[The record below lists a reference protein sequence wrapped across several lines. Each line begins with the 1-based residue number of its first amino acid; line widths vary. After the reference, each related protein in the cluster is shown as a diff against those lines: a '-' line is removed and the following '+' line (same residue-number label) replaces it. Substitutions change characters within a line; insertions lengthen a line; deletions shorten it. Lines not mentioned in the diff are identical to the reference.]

1 MRFVICHV
9 RNERYLL
16 NWWLQHHKD
25 KFDHGVI
32 VDYHSTD
39 DSMDLVK
46 QITPKWQVVKSV
58 NKDFNAANCD
68 IEIMNIE
75 RSIQQQYPYAWM
87 ITLNVTEFLIG
98 NTRKLLSAYKS
109 PKPVRMQKLIPC
121 DVMIDSKEQM
131 FTEPDPNVSLVKQR
145 TFGMPM
151 DYSEDTIYNAY
162 AGSRDFQSIED
173 NVMYDNRKMRSM
185 HNFPLNYFETSVWRA
200 GRHYWGTPCEDFRIL
215 WYGYSPFTED
225 LIQRKLAI
233 QTQIPEAD
241 KAVGNGGQ
249 HLLNRD
255 MAIAR
260 YEWHRQFAIELKPI
274 IDELENRL

>member
-9 RNERYLL
+9 RNEKYLL

-25 KFDHGVI
+25 KFDHGII

-39 DSMDLVK
+39 GSMDLVK

-109 PKPVRMQKLIPC
+109 QKPVRMQKLIPC
-121 DVMIDSKEQM
+121 DVMIDTELQK

-151 DYSEDTIYNAY
+151 DYSEDTFYNAY
-162 AGSRDFQSIED
+162 AGSRDFQAIED

-260 YEWHRQFAIELKPI
+260 YEWHRQFAVELKPI

>member
-1 MRFVICHV
+1 MRFVICDV
-9 RNERYLL
+9 RNEKYLL

-25 KFDHGVI
+25 KFDHGII

-39 DSMDLVK
+39 GSMDLVK

-87 ITLNVTEFLIG
+87 ITLNVTEFLTG

-109 PKPVRMQKLIPC
+109 QKPVRMQKLIPC
-121 DVMIDSKEQM
+121 DVMIATELQK

-151 DYSEDTIYNAY
+151 DYSEDTFYNAY
-162 AGSRDFQSIED
+162 AGSRDFQAIED

-260 YEWHRQFAIELKPI
+260 YEWHRQFAVELKPI

>member
-1 MRFVICHV
+1 
-9 RNERYLL
+9 
-16 NWWLQHHKD
+16 
-25 KFDHGVI
+25 
-32 VDYHSTD
+32 
-39 DSMDLVK
+39 
-46 QITPKWQVVKSV
+46 
-58 NKDFNAANCD
+58 
-68 IEIMNIE
+68 
-75 RSIQQQYPYAWM
+75 M

-98 NTRKLLSAYKS
+98 NTRKLLTSFKS
-109 PKPVRMQKLIPC
+109 QKPVRVQKLIPC
-121 DVMIDSKEQM
+121 DVMIDTELQK

-151 DYSEDTIYNAY
+151 DYSEDTVYNAY
-162 AGSRDFQSIED
+162 AGSRDFQAIED

-260 YEWHRQFAIELKPI
+260 YEWHRQFAVELKPI